1 MYINPTQRENKKK
14 KKKKKTYRFEIYNR
28 LRSWRADATKK
39 FRNEK
44 SVKIR
49 FLRLD
54 SSETEMTQFSD
65 QHLLQLFTEP

>member
-1 MYINPTQRENKKK
+1 MYNNPTQCEDKKK
-14 KKKKKTYRFEIYNR
+14 EDCFEIYIR

-65 QHLLQLFTEP
+65 QHLLQLFTKP